1 MARFHGAVGFSIVN
15 DDQDTGIAGSTIVE
29 KPYFGRVLEHTRRWA
44 GEENGATDLTLG
56 NQIAITAN
64 DFAFQHASAIRY
76 VYYMGSNWQVTGMRV
91 KRPEIILT
99 LGGVYNG
106 PIQT

>member
-1 MARFHGAVGFSIVN
+1 MARFHGGVGFSIVN

-29 KPYFGRVLEHTRRWA
+29 KPYFGRVLEHARRWTV
-44 GEENGATDLTLG
+44 EENGASDLTLG

-64 DFAFQHASAIRY
+64 DFAFQYASAIRY
-76 VYYMGSNWQVTGMRV
+76 VFYMGKRWQVTSMRI

-106 PIQT
+106 PIKA